1 MAIDD
6 GPTKRYGHKV
16 QGAGIHRNP
25 TTIPDGAK
33 FIYGHLWIT
42 ISAVVHH
49 KLLFNKKVRKSI
61 ITVLIK
67 CSFLKHLQI
76 TGSRIAV
83 G

>member
-33 FIYGHLWIT
+33 FIYGHLWVA

-49 KLLFNKKVRKSI
+49 KLLLNKKVRKST

-67 CSFLKHLQI
+67 CSFLKQLQI
-76 TGSRIAV
+76 MASRIVV